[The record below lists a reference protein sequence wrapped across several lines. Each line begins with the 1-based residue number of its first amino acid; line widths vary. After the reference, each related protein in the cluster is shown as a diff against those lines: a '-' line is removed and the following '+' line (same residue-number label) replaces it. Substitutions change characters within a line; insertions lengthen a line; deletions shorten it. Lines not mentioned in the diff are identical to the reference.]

1 MIKESNGGKKITINK
16 ELKGKT
22 IVNAEVNGYNVC
34 LIFDDGTIFVYEAS
48 DGGYSTYELKESNNN
63 NE

>member
-22 IVNAEVNGYNVC
+22 IVNAEVNGYCVC
-34 LIFDDGTIFVYEAS
+34 LVFDDGTMFIYEAS
-48 DGGYSTYELKESNNN
+48 DGGYSTYELKAND
-63 NE
+63 